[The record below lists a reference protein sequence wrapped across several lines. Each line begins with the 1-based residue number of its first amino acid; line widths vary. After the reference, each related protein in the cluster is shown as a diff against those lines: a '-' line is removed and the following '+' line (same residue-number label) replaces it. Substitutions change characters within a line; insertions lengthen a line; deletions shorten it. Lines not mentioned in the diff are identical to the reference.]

1 MKATTELA
9 IRRASR
15 IAAWALIALLGAG
28 CAVALFVSVAEHPV
42 ARCVLLACSRLPAS
56 PSSSSGPSVTSTERG
71 SRNFAIIQV
80 KMREPSSSSL
90 SQFEKLKKPEEHK
103 ETL

>member
-42 ARCVLLACSRLPAS
+42 ARCVLLALLGLLALAGIAVFVLWAIGNVNRRKIEELEHEQNSKEERHGEIASR
-56 PSSSSGPSVTSTERG
+56 
-71 SRNFAIIQV
+71 
-80 KMREPSSSSL
+80 
-90 SQFEKLKKPEEHK
+90 
-103 ETL
+103 